1 MMYEYFISD
10 VFVSY
15 FKIDLGFYNIILNLN
30 LNTKVEN
37 VLVC

>member
-1 MMYEYFISD
+1 MYGYFINY

-15 FKIDLGFYNIILNLN
+15 LKIDLGFYNIILNLN
-30 LNTKVEN
+30 LNTKIEN